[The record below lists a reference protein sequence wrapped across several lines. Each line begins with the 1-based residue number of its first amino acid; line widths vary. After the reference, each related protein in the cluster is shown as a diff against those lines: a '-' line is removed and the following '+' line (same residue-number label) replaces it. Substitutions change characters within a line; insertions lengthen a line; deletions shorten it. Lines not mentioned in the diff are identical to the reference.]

1 MRSQLLH
8 ISRSKTKMDSSS
20 PYLDH
25 IVRNKHNKSST
36 ELKSLPAAA
45 IKTTVA
51 ESFTETGKYKEFRR
65 HLTLSYDKNSAD
77 SSKAKQLEELF
88 HERMGKFHCGE
99 TEWLNEIEI
108 IDSIYYEIFSHFS
121 CFENLLKTLKNKMK
135 ECLKTMTFDHY
146 KAKIERLKQKNQ
158 VLVVKIN
165 NLTKINQDLSKENEN
180 VRKSQENFERLFK
193 GNPEILVKY
202 ENIVDQMLK
211 QCQVIDNLKKEI
223 KRLRKIQITNNQI
236 ISELKVRNNVKDD
249 SF

>member
-1 MRSQLLH
+1 MKSQLLQ
-8 ISRSKTKMDSSS
+8 INRSKTRIDSCS

-25 IVRNKHNKSST
+25 IVRNKHNKSTT
-36 ELKSLPAAA
+36 ELKSLPAAT

-51 ESFTETGKYKEFRR
+51 ENFAETEKYKKFKR
-65 HLTLSYDKNSAD
+65 HLTLSYDRNSIETN
-77 SSKAKQLEELF
+77 KAKQLEELF
-88 HERMGKFHCGE
+88 HERMEKFHSGE

-121 CFENLLKTLKNKMK
+121 CFDNLLKTLKNKMK
-135 ECLKTMTFDHY
+135 ECLKIMTFEHY
-146 KAKIERLKQKNQ
+146 KEKIEKLKQKNQ

-165 NLTKINQDLSKENEN
+165 NLTKINQDLSKENEH

-193 GNPEILVKY
+193 DNPEILVNY
-202 ENIVDQMLK
+202 ENIVDKMLK

-236 ISELKVRNNVKDD
+236 ISELKFKSNIKDD

>member
-1 MRSQLLH
+1 MKSQLLQ
-8 ISRSKTKMDSSS
+8 INRSKTKIDSSS

-25 IVRNKHNKSST
+25 IVRNKHNKST
-36 ELKSLPAAA
+36 NELKSLPAAA

-65 HLTLSYDKNSAD
+65 HLTLSYDRNSND
-77 SSKAKQLEELF
+77 INKAKQLEELF
-88 HERMGKFHCGE
+88 HERIGKFHCGE

-121 CFENLLKTLKNKMK
+121 CFDNLLKTLKNKTK
-135 ECLKTMTFDHY
+135 ECLKTMAFDHY
-146 KAKIERLKQKNQ
+146 KAKIEKLKQKNQ
-158 VLVVKIN
+158 TLVVKIN
-165 NLTKINQDLSKENEN
+165 NLTKINQDLSKENEH
-180 VRKSQENFERLFK
+180 VKKSQENFERLFK

-211 QCQVIDNLKKEI
+211 QCEVIDSLKREI

-236 ISELKVRNNVKDD
+236 ISELKVRNNAKDD